1 MVCTSKQSAQ
11 QVLFQMYNAVS
22 IAELKG
28 YAMMQ
33 FSWMILRTYGKGLF
47 FYIFRISR
55 RMLNGLIFFII
66 IWNLI
71 RQFLKRISFDAYAI

>member
-47 FYIFRISR
+47 FYIFAYAQ
-55 RMLNGLIFFII
+55 NVKWFDFFI

>member
-47 FYIFRISR
+47 FHIFHMRRII
-55 RMLNGLIFFII
+55 LIFFI